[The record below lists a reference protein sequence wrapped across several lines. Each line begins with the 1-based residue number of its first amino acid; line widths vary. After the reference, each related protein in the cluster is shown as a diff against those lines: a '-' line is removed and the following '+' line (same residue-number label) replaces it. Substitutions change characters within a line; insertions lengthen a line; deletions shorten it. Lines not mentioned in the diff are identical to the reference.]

1 MKVGFLLIVLE
12 HTAVD
17 KRGHLAM
24 KSVIGQQREALILL
38 GPYPIANYLFTNY
51 MKQRS
56 MPTYLR
62 IWITSKLLPK
72 TSNNWVFILDSA
84 SFQKRKDI
92 KENIISAG
100 HALFFRP
107 TYSPDL
113 NKVEK

>member
-1 MKVGFLLIVLE
+1 
-12 HTAVD
+12 
-17 KRGHLAM
+17 
-24 KSVIGQQREALILL
+24 
-38 GPYPIANYLFTNY
+38 
-51 MKQRS
+51 

-62 IWITSKLLPK
+62 IWITPKLLPK
-72 TSNNWVFILDSA
+72 TPNNSVFILDSA